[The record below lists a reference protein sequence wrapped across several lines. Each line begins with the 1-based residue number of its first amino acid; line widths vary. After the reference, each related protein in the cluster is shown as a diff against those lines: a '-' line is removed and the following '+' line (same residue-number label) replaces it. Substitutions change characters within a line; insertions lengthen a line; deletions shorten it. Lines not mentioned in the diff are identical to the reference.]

1 MRKFILLLMLSLMA
15 VTASAQITWN
25 AKAGF
30 GVAHCLGN
38 ADNLSPHLV
47 GKIGFGIEK
56 PFTPNWSLMP
66 SLEIAWKGA
75 VEHLDLYSDDLGGN
89 CDGNSTLNL
98 FYVQIPVLA
107 AYRLNLNDSWNMTF
121 KAGPYFGVAPIGKLD
136 VRIKPTYDAP
146 GSETYKKDWD
156 YFSLDGTRRF
166 DVGLDLGIDFEY
178 HRFVFG
184 VEYEVGF
191 ISLQDSEMGTLYNAA
206 AYATIGYKF

>member
-1 MRKFILLLMLSLMA
+1 MRKLIVLLMLSLMA

-30 GVAHCLGN
+30 GVAHCLGD

-56 PFTPNWSLMP
+56 PFSPNWSLMP

-75 VEHLDLYSDDLGGN
+75 VEHLDLGDYSV
-89 CDGNSTLNL
+89 DGNSTLNL

-121 KAGPYFGVAPIGKLD
+121 KAGPYFGVAPIGRID
-136 VRIKPTYDAP
+136 VSIKSPSNEYGPA
-146 GSETYKKDWD
+146 ETYKEDWD
-156 YFSLDGTRRF
+156 YFSIDGTRRF

-191 ISLQDSEMGTLYNAA
+191 ISLQGNGMGSLYNAA
-206 AYATIGYKF
+206 AYATVGYKF